1 MGSPVHNDM
10 LPYPEPSKAISQNG
24 AYGGALAPA
33 QAFYESYPA
42 GDLRT
47 AEKGYY
53 YTEHEAQDGSGVVE
67 LGAPFIYK
75 YWDASAAETG
85 KSGMNYALL
94 RYADVLLMMA
104 EAKAQADGGS
114 TTDTDAVEAYY
125 MVRHRALPDEEKPFL
140 LLPDS
145 KK

>member
-1 MGSPVHNDM
+1 M

-53 YTEHEAQDGSGVVE
+53 YTEHEAQDGSGVV
-67 LGAPFIYK
+67 G
-75 YWDASAAETG
+75 W
-85 KSGMNYALL
+85 
-94 RYADVLLMMA
+94 
-104 EAKAQADGGS
+104 
-114 TTDTDAVEAYY
+114 
-125 MVRHRALPDEEKPFL
+125 ALPSSTSTGTPAPPKRA
-140 LLPDS
+140 S
-145 KK
+145 RA